1 MWWFTLAT
9 PGVFSFPFVSPRVGA
24 NSPHNS
30 TMIVWFVFRAKPTL
44 GFEGQLTPQLKV
56 TISFTSSPPA
66 ISPLLFSLHVWVW
79 GRSIQSVIP
88 GYIYQTL
95 QYLKHILTLNAKLR
109 LLNVYRPTN
118 VRFAYKGKVTLII
131 SIKVIINYN
140 LTVKKVCHLNDYLV
154 VQFWLFQ
161 PWPAALPLCH
171 AQELKQIWTN

>member
-1 MWWFTLAT
+1 
-9 PGVFSFPFVSPRVGA
+9 
-24 NSPHNS
+24 
-30 TMIVWFVFRAKPTL
+30 MIVWFVFRAKPTL
-44 GFEGQLTPQLKV
+44 GFEGQITPQLKV